1 MSNQPTKS
9 IAIDHQATTLQ
20 AKMKTIKLFAPFR
33 SGSNLVKAC
42 IEHNYAD
49 LRVFNTGK
57 SKHWKHGFF
66 VDAKNHDGYIFCA
79 RHPLDL
85 ACSIRRYYFKNGR
98 NITIHAEWD
107 TFFDR
112 PIAIFDQTKK
122 TTTSPLYFPN
132 IYHLINAWYYNY
144 TTILARKKYNS
155 ALILYENLISCQE
168 ITIKKLLTK
177 INIDPENLSSDFQLI
192 QEKTKNLG
200 DERYVKP
207 KNQKTNFSSEI
218 STLRTS
224 CGFASEK
231 LKSELSIGQLTSA
244 KETIDWNVMKQIGYD
259 EKGIL

>member
-1 MSNQPTKS
+1 
-9 IAIDHQATTLQ
+9 
-20 AKMKTIKLFAPFR
+20 MKTIKLFSPFR

-49 LRVFNTGK
+49 LQVFNTGK

-66 VDAKNHDGYIFCA
+66 VDTKKHDGYIFCA

-98 NITIHAEWD
+98 NIKIDAEWD
-107 TFFDR
+107 TFFES
-112 PIAIFDQTKK
+112 PIAIFDQTRK
-122 TTTSPLYFPN
+122 TTTSPIYFPN

-144 TTILARKKYNS
+144 SAILARKKYNS
-155 ALILYENLISCQE
+155 SLILYENLIYYQE
-168 ITIKKLLTK
+168 LAIKRSLTT
-177 INIDPENLSSDFQLI
+177 INILPDNFSSDFQQIL
-192 QEKTKNLG
+192 EKTKNFG

-207 KNQKTNFSSEI
+207 KNCHSNFSSKI

-231 LKSELSIGQLTSA
+231 LKSELSTDQITSA
-244 KETIDWNVMKQIGYD
+244 KNTIDWHIMKQIGYN
-259 EKGIL
+259 EMGIL